1 MEEFIPFILG
11 ASLGAV
17 FGFRTKRY
25 YRTVINAA
33 CVLLSGIAATVLS
46 GEYHASWMYLLLDL
60 GEASLGLVITMAVA
74 ARLLVPSTAVRPNA
88 GSETK
93 P

>member
-1 MEEFIPFILG
+1 
-11 ASLGAV
+11 
-17 FGFRTKRY
+17 
-25 YRTVINAA
+25 
-33 CVLLSGIAATVLS
+33 
-46 GEYHASWMYLLLDL
+46 MYLLLDL
-60 GEASLGLVITMAVA
+60 GEASLGLVITLAVA